1 MADKQ
6 PARSAKEIQADL
18 AASRSRLSRSV
29 DELAYR
35 VSPQTLKAN
44 AVAEL
49 RGKAN
54 DAAFDPDG
62 EIRYDRLSKALGGVA
77 GAALALGLL
86 RRAFNKG

>member
-49 RGKAN
+49 KSKAN
-54 DAAFDPDG
+54 DAAFDADG
-62 EIRYDRLSKALGGVA
+62 EVRYDRLSKALGGVA
-77 GAALALGLL
+77 GAALVLGLL